1 MTILVRPPAFGRPLA
16 IAFTPAE
23 TDAVTAIS
31 SSSAPTSP
39 AKLRRADSVRSI
51 QYSQGAPCS
60 SQSRR

>member
-1 MTILVRPPAFGRPLA
+1 MRSRPSPRRRPLA

-23 TDAVTAIS
+23 TEAVTATS

-39 AKLRRADSVRSI
+39 AKLERADSVRSI
-51 QYSQGAPCS
+51 QYSQGAPFS